1 MYIVRSFFFYAGFR
15 IFILIHG
22 MTTSAISI
30 KPSSSAENRGLPF
43 TLLPLKRVLRSS
55 LPFTFF
61 PRLQDQDLLN
71 SIKYFSLP
79 LISKET
85 TRDNGIT
92 KFFQPIYDTVVIVR
106 LINTRNNKSFFAL
119 AEYCINDVWVLSRLD
134 PSIKG
139 KEIKELSSI
148 SSSSSTILSAS
159 TSFSLY
165 QLIESCKTQLTET
178 QRVNENSN
186 SAQQKMNPSV
196 KSGTTKVLEI
206 GSNPKL
212 ALITKKASNL
222 HTSSNCKSL
231 DGFDSYPSKRVQS
244 LQSMLV
250 SKYYE
255 NLYKGKTPVSYF
267 AKSTLS
273 RARAMSKEKYS
284 ATDNTLQQRILY
296 IEKLLPY
303 LEEMVLD
310 IIDLDAKYD
319 PKNFYHAVSSESNSV
334 AYSIEEQR
342 YMKLWFSILEETVP
356 NLTFISPEFIDGIE
370 TLKTREVQMQII
382 LLLEILA
389 LEHHKDLKLGKQKKE
404 TKKSAATSFI
414 QNRSD
419 GKSLVRLSKKAK
431 LRKKK
436 EELEKP
442 EKPRLNTEVLATA
455 MFDILCI
462 RNLSNIDSSSLIP
475 HLGSKSLFGNPAQE
489 TAAADK
495 TQEFCREAVM
505 PFYSSKLPDLCK
517 KFVQSCRGNSTGMS
531 RRKQSSTVNIRMKS
545 SQNLYEASR
554 SSSSLSTN
562 SLASFRDSQGFSSL
576 KASRLSSFRGGLN
589 SVVLP
594 KEDRRQVEMTFSTA
608 SSFSQES
615 NIMETDQRSFFRE
628 SFRLP
633 SFAASQK
640 RSSILPDDNKLENK
654 QVMHKTNAL
663 TSRHNKSGLVR
674 VKNPVQ
680 SVVAFRGSQILAIDT
695 LESRK
700 VVEVAGTPVKRK
712 RQLRPSSRPS
722 ESPEKRQS
730 QLVLVDGHIYSD
742 GEEGFN
748 NEDVILETPM
758 KKKRKNSISRPQ
770 SMNRIMFESSTNL
783 NVPKLTAP
791 YEEEEE
797 EIISSSPIM
806 KTPRHNETRSFV
818 IPDSNLTTPTIRA
831 IKSDIYDENSPNFMF
846 PSRDQSNV
854 KNALLSPSPIMKKA
868 SKAFT
873 TTTIPK
879 TRKSQQ
885 WFDNEFP
892 TTRSQL

>member
-1 MYIVRSFFFYAGFR
+1 MI
-15 IFILIHG
+15 
-22 MTTSAISI
+22 TPAISI
-30 KPSSSAENRGLPF
+30 KPSSSADNQGLPF

-61 PRLQDQDLLN
+61 PRQQDQDLL
-71 SIKYFSLP
+71 SFIKYFSLP
-79 LISKET
+79 RISKET

-106 LINTRNNKSFFAL
+106 LINTKNNKSFFAL
-119 AEYCINDVWVLSRLD
+119 AEYCTKDVWVLSRLD

-139 KEIKELSSI
+139 KDIKELPFVSP
-148 SSSSSTILSAS
+148 SSSTILSAS
-159 TSFSLY
+159 TSFSLH
-165 QLIESCKTQLTET
+165 QLIESCKTQMTET

-186 SAQQKMNPSV
+186 SAQQKMNPPV
-196 KSGTTKVLEI
+196 KSGTTKALAV
-206 GSNPKL
+206 GSNPKP
-212 ALITKKASNL
+212 ALIPEKA
-222 HTSSNCKSL
+222 SNCKSL
-231 DGFDSYPSKRVQS
+231 GGFDSHPSKRVQS
-244 LQSMLV
+244 LRSMLV

-255 NLYKGKTPVSYF
+255 NLYKGKTPISYF

-334 AYSIEEQR
+334 AYNIEEQR
-342 YMKLWFSILEETVP
+342 YMKLWFSSLEETVP

-389 LEHHKDLKLGKQKKE
+389 LEQHKDLKLGKQKDDTKE
-404 TKKSAATSFI
+404 SATMSFV

-436 EELEKP
+436 EELKKP
-442 EKPRLNTEVLATA
+442 EKPRLNTEILATA

-462 RNLSNIDSSSLIP
+462 RNLSNFDSSSLTSHI
-475 HLGSKSLFGNPAQE
+475 GSKSLFGNPAQE

-505 PFYSSKLPDLCK
+505 PFYSSKLPELCK

-545 SQNLYEASR
+545 SQNLHEASR
-554 SSSSLSTN
+554 SSSALSTN
-562 SLASFRDSQGFSSL
+562 SLASFRDSQGLSSL

-615 NIMETDQRSFFRE
+615 NIIETDQRSSFRD
-628 SFRLP
+628 SFRL
-633 SFAASQK
+633 SGFAASQK
-640 RSSILPDDNKLENK
+640 HPSILPDDNKFESK
-654 QVMHKTNAL
+654 QVMQKTTTL

-680 SVVAFRGSQILAIDT
+680 SVVAFRGSQISAIDT

-758 KKKRKNSISRPQ
+758 KKKPKNSTTRPP
-770 SMNRIMFESSTNL
+770 SLSKVVFESSTNL

-806 KTPRHNETRSFV
+806 KTPRHKETRSFV

-831 IKSDIYDENSPNFMF
+831 LKSDIYDENSPNFMF
-846 PSRDQSNV
+846 PSRDQPNFKS
-854 KNALLSPSPIMKKA
+854 ALLSPSPVMKQA

-873 TTTIPK
+873 TTTITK
-879 TRKSQQ
+879 TKKSQQ